1 MRTFTSGRF
10 LTYALIIALPLW
22 FGSCKKGDDNVTP
35 SSIEGTYK
43 FVSVTSNPGID
54 LGTGKK
60 ETDLLIVYKAFIGDL
75 FGDQALANAVI
86 SCLKSTV
93 VTFKAGG
100 TITSPT
106 GSGCDAASKNGIDVQ
121 PFSGTSTWKVDG
133 NKLTITDGADVTV
146 YDVAKNG
153 NTMKLST
160 MDKADYDGD
169 GKEETYTN
177 TIELAKQ

>member
-1 MRTFTSGRF
+1 
-10 LTYALIIALPLW
+10 
-22 FGSCKKGDDNVTP
+22 
-35 SSIEGTYK
+35 
-43 FVSVTSNPGID
+43 
-54 LGTGKK
+54 
-60 ETDLLIVYKAFIGDL
+60 
-75 FGDQALANAVI
+75 
-86 SCLKSTV
+86 
-93 VTFKAGG
+93 
-100 TITSPT
+100 
-106 GSGCDAASKNGIDVQ
+106 
-121 PFSGTSTWKVDG
+121 TSTWKVDG